1 MRAGTLHVNRG
12 RLVDG
17 NRRVN
22 GVVQS
27 ERLLD
32 FAGALTALK
41 AGARVARRGW
51 NGTGMFLYLVPGS
64 TFHVSRKPLLG
75 IYPRGKR
82 VQYRPHIDMV
92 CADGKIVP
100 WLASQTD
107 LLEEDWVVVAHA
119 ADRAA
124 TDEQEPVA
132 ALAG

>member
-1 MRAGTLHVNRG
+1 MGTLHIRNR
-12 RLVDG
+12 VDG
-17 NRRVN
+17 NRRVM
-22 GVVQS
+22 GRVTPQG
-27 ERLLD
+27 ERPLD

-51 NGTGMFLYLVPGS
+51 NGKDMFLYLVPGS

-82 VQYRPHIDMV
+82 IQYRAHIDMV

-107 LLEEDWVVVAHA
+107 LLEEDWVVVAPPA
-119 ADRAA
+119 AHAA
-124 TDEQEPVA
+124 TDMAEESVA
-132 ALAG
+132 ALG